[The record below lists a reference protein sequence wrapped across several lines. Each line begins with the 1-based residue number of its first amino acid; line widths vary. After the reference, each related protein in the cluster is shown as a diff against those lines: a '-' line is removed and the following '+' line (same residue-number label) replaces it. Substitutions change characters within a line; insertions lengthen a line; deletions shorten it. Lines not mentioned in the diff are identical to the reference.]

1 MSQTSA
7 NNRRIAKNTALLY
20 VRMLFKTLVTFYT
33 SRVILEVLGVDDFGI
48 YNVVAGI
55 VALFAFVNSSM
66 AISVQRYLSYEI
78 GRGEKNGSQS
88 TIYSMSVLIHALIAV
103 CLIVLSEIAGYVLF
117 KHYLNVPSDRLDA
130 AYVLFHWSVL
140 TCAMSFIQVPYISL
154 LISYEKMN
162 AYAYVGIL
170 EVVLRLAA
178 VYILTWCSFDRLP
191 FYGVLLFGVSVLV
204 TLLYA
209 SCCRVQVREV
219 RFKRVWDA
227 KVFRNLFSFAL
238 WSALGEM
245 AWAGTGQ
252 GVNILLNVFFN
263 PVVNAARAIAVQ
275 VIAGLNQFVMS
286 FQTAVN
292 PQIIKSYAAG
302 DNRRMTTLANKC
314 IVYSYYLLMMLCLP
328 VILNMD
334 YILRLWLKTPPAY
347 CVSFCTMSIV
357 GAMTDCL
364 SNLLATVAKAYGKIR
379 NYQLVVS
386 AVLFLNFPLSYVV
399 LKLGASPVSVYVVY
413 VGVSLLLLC
422 LRLWLLHRM
431 VRYNARLYLRTVL
444 LRIVSVTLVA
454 IPIAYV
460 IRQQMNDSWQTLIV
474 SSSLSVLTVSIVV
487 YVIGMTKVE
496 RTMVNDKLKIL
507 IQRCKN

>member
-1 MSQTSA
+1 MSQNTV
-7 NNRRIAKNTALLY
+7 NNKRIARNTALLY

-33 SRVILEVLGVDDFGI
+33 SRVILEVLGVEDYGI

-78 GRGEKNGSQS
+78 GRGEKSVSQS

-103 CLIVLSEIAGYVLF
+103 CLILLSEAAGYVLF
-117 KHYLNVPSDRLDA
+117 KHYLNIPPDRLEA
-130 AYVLFHWSVL
+130 AYALFHWSVL

-170 EVVLRLAA
+170 EVVLRLVV
-178 VYILTWCSFDRLP
+178 VYALVWCSFDRLP

-209 SCCRVQVREV
+209 CCCRMQVCEV
-219 RFKRVWDA
+219 RFNRVWDA

-252 GVNILLNVFFN
+252 GVNILLNIFFS

-302 DNRRMTTLANKC
+302 DNRRMTTLANKG

-334 YILRLWLKTPPAY
+334 YILQLWLKTPPAY

-357 GAMTDCL
+357 GAMADCL

-386 AVLFLNFPLSYVV
+386 AVLFLNFPLSY
-399 LKLGASPVSVYVVY
+399 LALNFGASPISVYAVY
-413 VGVSLLLLC
+413 VCVSLLLLC

-431 VRYNARLYLRTVL
+431 VRYDIRLYLRTVL
-444 LRIVSVTLVA
+444 LRIVLVTSVAVPT
-454 IPIAYV
+454 AYF
-460 IRQQMNDSWQTLIV
+460 IKSQMEECWQTLIFT
-474 SSSLSVLTVSIVV
+474 SFMSVLVIIIVV
-487 YVIGMTKVE
+487 YAIGMTHIE
-496 RTMVNDKLKIL
+496 RTIVNNKLKVL